1 MKLVLLFALLSA
13 TSAFAG
19 PQFSGSYKYGTD
31 SHYILSNDGY
41 YLVSPSGPHG
51 IVVMDPHGCQ
61 HFGTRFHGAI
71 IWNDP
76 DD

>member
-1 MKLVLLFALLSA
+1 MKLALLLALFSV
-13 TSAFAG
+13 TSASAG
-19 PQFSGSYKYGTD
+19 PRFNSGYQYGND
-31 SHYILSNDGY
+31 SHYIFSNDGY

-51 IVVMDPHGCQ
+51 IIVMDPYGCQ